1 MRQLLHHCTRRQSD
15 RWILNWTR
23 WWWQHAVVLSG
34 NGKLRRRFARSV
46 GRSRRYRIHR
56 NRWRFSRWRLW
67 FGRFLFLDRF
77 SPSYFN
83 RRTIDL
89 CICKIQNTL
98 NWLTYVTRGKKL
110 LTIHAAH
117 CLLSFLSRRKMNKCK
132 ITHHLKLLH
141 IVVWCSVENFTQYLF
156 RSCQWKIAHVQNR
169 DLNERETN
177 NIYFNFVNTI
187 HAIYI
192 PVTSRPLRFH
202 FQARPSRQLSLC
214 PTVEC
219 GQESTF
225 YGPWKLHDDLCIQQM
240 QNHDF

>member
-98 NWLTYVTRGKKL
+98 NWLTYVTRGKNYLRFMLHIACSAFSRDEKW
-110 LTIHAAH
+110 INAKSRII
-117 CLLSFLSRRKMNKCK
+117 LSFCTLSSDARLK
-132 ITHHLKLLH
+132 ISRST
-141 IVVWCSVENFTQYLF
+141 CSV
-156 RSCQWKIAHVQNR
+156 VV
-169 DLNERETN
+169 NERLRT
-177 NIYFNFVNTI
+177 YKT
-187 HAIYI
+187 
-192 PVTSRPLRFH
+192 VT
-202 FQARPSRQLSLC
+202 
-214 PTVEC
+214 
-219 GQESTF
+219 
-225 YGPWKLHDDLCIQQM
+225 
-240 QNHDF
+240 